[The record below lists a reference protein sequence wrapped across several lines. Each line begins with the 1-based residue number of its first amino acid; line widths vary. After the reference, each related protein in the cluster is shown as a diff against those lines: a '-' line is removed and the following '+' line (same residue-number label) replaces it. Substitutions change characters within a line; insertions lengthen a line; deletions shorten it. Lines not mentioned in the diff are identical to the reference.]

1 MKRFL
6 FLLGALF
13 IMQTI
18 SLITADDIV
27 WIKQTHDVKYVQFS
41 PDSKMIATNNNGQ
54 VLIHDVETQ
63 ETLFE
68 YNPILKTRFTPDGKY
83 LVGYFN
89 TKELI
94 LIDMDTKKRKE
105 NIQPAPSGILFYDI
119 SSDGKKIIA
128 SYDQKYEFS
137 IWDIES
143 GQIERTVVF
152 HPDDTANTLWMDI
165 LNIHYGKDDKTIIYT
180 RRKAV
185 PAPGPELRKI
195 YSSTHII
202 DAVTGEELFKLNKS
216 GTLTFSNNKT
226 MIAEHGLDK
235 NVSFRLVNS
244 ENWDVILSVPG
255 LPSYVHHIEFSPDDK
270 FLVYSG
276 GNRIV
281 IYDILKK
288 ESFYIYDH
296 GTSYASI
303 DVSNDGKYIASGVS
317 QYLFLL
323 NAKFGSTSVQE
334 PINVKDITTYPNPS
348 NSNSITVEFNLL
360 NSDITEI
367 QLYDLSG
374 RIVRNIENKFLN
386 AGIHKYEIDIN
397 GLSNGQYNLIIEN
410 KSRKIS
416 HKILINR

>member
-1 MKRFL
+1 
-6 FLLGALF
+6 
-13 IMQTI
+13 MQTI
-18 SLITADDIV
+18 IGYNAKAEDIV
-27 WIKQTHDVKYVQFS
+27 WTKQTHNVKYVQFS
-41 PDSKMIATNNNGQ
+41 PDSKMIATNNDGQ

-128 SYDQKYEFS
+128 TYYQKYEFS

-165 LNIHYGKDDKTIIYT
+165 SNIHYGKDDKTIIYT
-180 RRKAV
+180 RRKAI
-185 PAPGPELRKI
+185 PQSGPNGYYIEA
-195 YSSTHII
+195 STHII
-202 DAVTGEELFKLNKS
+202 DAVTGEELRKINYGGVLNITHDKSIAVIRDDINKFSFRVFKVDTWDL
-216 GTLTFSNNKT
+216 LFSVQG
-226 MIAEHGLDK
+226 GLDYDFY
-235 NVSFRLVNS
+235 NQGQ
-244 ENWDVILSVPG
+244 IT
-255 LPSYVHHIEFSPDDK
+255 FSPDDK
-270 FLVYSG
+270 YVIAAYGSVT
-276 GNRIV
+276 NKIIV
-281 IYDILKK
+281 YDILSGNEKY
-288 ESFYIYDH
+288 SFKS
-296 GTSYASI
+296 GTTRTI
-303 DVSNDGKYIASGVS
+303 DVSSDGKYLAGG
-317 QYLFLL
+317 
-323 NAKFGSTSVQE
+323 NGAKLIIFNFDFQTSVKDDI
-334 PINVKDITTYPNPS
+334 PIISGLNTYPNPT
-348 NSNSITVEFNLL
+348 NNTINVEFDLL
-360 NSDITEI
+360 TSGETEI
-367 QLYDLSG
+367 QLFDLTG
-374 RIVRNIENKFLN
+374 RMVKNIENRFLD
-386 AGIHKYEIDIN
+386 AGNQKYEIDIN